1 MLIHWLQTPPAHPPL
16 CSRCRKRLGG
26 YQPTINFSI
35 YTVSS
40 SCYCCLGRRS
50 ESCSYMTQLII
61 AHARSIHPILI
72 ATLSAASTPSSIS
85 GVLAQWYGSVPL
97 SVGSQVRIPL
107 WPPLKDL
114 EQVPRPQCSAS
125 QLHLRRR
132 GVKVYL

>member
-1 MLIHWLQTPPAHPPL
+1 MLMHRLLPPTHPFVADVAKDL
-16 CSRCRKRLGG
+16 VVTD
-26 YQPTINFSI
+26 QPTINFSI

-40 SCYCCLGRRS
+40 SCYCCLGRHS

-61 AHARSIHPILI
+61 AHARSIRPILI
-72 ATLSAASTPSSIS
+72 ATLKAASTPSSIS